1 MFRPFRYNKV
11 KYIGNVGKIQVGKSG
26 KITF

>member
-1 MFRPFRYNKV
+1 MFRPYRYNKV
-11 KYIGNVGKIQVGKSG
+11 KYIGKVGKIQVGKFG